1 MKKLIGI
8 GSVMALGMAAVACG
22 ETPAESSSS
31 TLEVTGTVDQRLRTL
46 DNASAVAIG
55 SDGRTYSA
63 YLKSNGG
70 FRLSLPVGHT
80 YRVLIANSTANGE
93 LRQIGHLVNQ
103 TSAGK
108 EDEIAVK
115 AGGRLNLGT
124 LRPAGST
131 STGVKTA
138 CDCDEPA
145 GGGKG
150 GSADEKYPSDKYPS
164 KDGANE
170 KYPSDDEESSGDS
183 KSGGGKG
190 EADDDYESKPSDNAK
205 DKICDDSADVE
216 LEPTNKPGDACA
228 KGSSGKSAPKP
239 VKKSCSTKDAD
250 KDGKDDVEPG
260 AKDGTS
266 PDKSGSS
273 GGYPEKTGTG
283 SKDPGAEPDPK
294 GGSSGGSCNTCAPP
308 PTSCNC
314 SAQCGSGSCVAS
326 KCVAPP
332 SSGGT
337 KPSK

>member
-63 YLKSNGG
+63 YLKANGA

-115 AGGRLNLGT
+115 DGGRLNLGT

-138 CDCDEPA
+138 CDCDEPS

-150 GSADEKYPSDKYPS
+150 GSADDDYGDKYPSKGGADEKYPSD
-164 KDGANE
+164 E
-170 KYPSDDEESSGDS
+170 KSPSDDDSKGGDSKSGDADG

-190 EADDDYESKPSDNAK
+190 DVDDDYASKPSDDAK

-228 KGSSGKSAPKP
+228 KGSSGKSAPMP
-239 VKKSCSTKDAD
+239 VKKACSTA
-250 KDGKDDVEPG
+250 G
-260 AKDGTS
+260 
-266 PDKSGSS
+266 GS
-273 GGYPEKTGTG
+273 PEKSGTG
-283 SKDPGAEPDPK
+283 SKDPGTEPDPK
-294 GGSSGGSCNTCAPP
+294 GGSSGGSCSTCAPA

-326 KCVAPP
+326 KCVASS
-332 SSGGT
+332 SSGGST
-337 KPSK
+337 PSK